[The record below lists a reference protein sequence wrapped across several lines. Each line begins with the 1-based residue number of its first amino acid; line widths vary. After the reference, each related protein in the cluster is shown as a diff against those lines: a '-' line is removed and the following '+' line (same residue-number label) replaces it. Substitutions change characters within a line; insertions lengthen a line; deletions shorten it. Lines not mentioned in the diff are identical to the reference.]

1 MRFFFSHHGLHSAG
15 CLVTGNT
22 HLFTR
27 AAKCATVSLFKLLTQ
42 HHQHHI
48 YTLASWLLQY
58 VLSTAFS
65 TNPSLSLSLSPS
77 VSHGMPNRLFFFFS
91 TRHSQYLFCSSSPSL
106 SSGVSESW
114 AETGGPWQKVGRLV
128 LQVTPHRCGSPRAE
142 YSPAVIWHVCGLGGC
157 FCFVGK
163 CTAVRPHS
171 LHSLT
176 VASSAS

>member
-65 TNPSLSLSLSPS
+65 TNPSLSLSLPLSLT
-77 VSHGMPNRLFFFFS
+77 VCQIAFFFFFF
-91 TRHSQYLFCSSSPSL
+91 HPSL
-106 SSGVSESW
+106 SVSFLFLLSISFLWCVWVVSRNRWPLTESG
-114 AETGGPWQKVGRLV
+114 
-128 LQVTPHRCGSPRAE
+128 
-142 YSPAVIWHVCGLGGC
+142 PA
-157 FCFVGK
+157 
-163 CTAVRPHS
+163 R
-171 LHSLT
+171 
-176 VASSAS
+176 ASSNPSSLRFSQSRILPCCDMACLWARWLFLLCR